1 MRAKEKTKA
10 SSTGKG
16 TGTGTCYISGAESHD
31 QAQCLAVIVR
41 QRRDDAAGG
50 TPCHNGT
57 SKGAD
62 ADKGKGNTDTQVH
75 TTGKEKVSQ
84 LRRGPCQ
91 RTVAVV
97 PH

>member
-1 MRAKEKTKA
+1 MKKSKQAPQAK
-10 SSTGKG
+10 GQG
-16 TGTGTCYISGAESHD
+16 TGTWYI
-31 QAQCLAVIVR
+31 AVLR
-41 QRRDDAAGG
+41 AMTRHNALQSWYARDGMTQQVEHRATMARAK
-50 TPCHNGT
+50 
-57 SKGAD
+57 KGAD

-75 TTGKEKVSQ
+75 TTGNEKVSQ